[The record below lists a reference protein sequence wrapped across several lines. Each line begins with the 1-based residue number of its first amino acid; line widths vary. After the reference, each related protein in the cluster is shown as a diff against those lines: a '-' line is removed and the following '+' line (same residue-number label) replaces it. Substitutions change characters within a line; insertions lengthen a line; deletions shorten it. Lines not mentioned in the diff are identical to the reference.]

1 MNVLMPDGTTITG
14 VPEGITQSELLA
26 RYGKYTADIKSRVTP
41 PTISPEEQ
49 SISAPLEGIASLQK
63 PVAPKPP
70 SELAMGEELGKGVGA
85 GVIGLKSMWENA
97 GLMKDIG
104 AMSTVQQRQDL
115 FDKIET
121 GQITSPD
128 QLRGLDQTSSQA
140 RAYFMADPATRE
152 KMRERNV
159 GEIGRRTDFVKAS
172 MATVDQYQK
181 DAQKYKGRTTDLTD
195 VEGVKDFANWL
206 SYNVGSGAV
215 QMAPIILAA
224 VTTGGAGVAT
234 LGIGMGTGE
243 AIGNRLQFLEEKIR
257 STPELTPNERAAMVI
272 DYVKKTGD
280 TSLAVGIVSGALDA
294 VLGPAATLAKR
305 GLGEVVKGETRKEAL
320 KAGVKE
326 IPKGMGQEFITGGA
340 QEATQLGGA
349 LAEGEIDKYFTQ
361 ENMKKILNAA
371 AAEAAGSIA
380 GGAATTGARVYGAD
394 RAIRAKEKQD
404 AERQALQGRMSE
416 LDDLLKTVYGQE
428 TPSTKE
434 PEGRIEPTFDVE
446 PTPPEA
452 GIAGLTPKA
461 PAAPAAPAAPVAEED
476 QPAQDLEAMLQ
487 EALAATGSD
496 INNVN
501 VPKAEEPVE
510 AAKPLAERI
519 SLPEGPARVDGYNES
534 IDVDDAVLLK
544 KMIVKTVDDGLAAG
558 KTRQQII
565 DQLDALTKG
574 GVKNFDFQRINEYM
588 TERGV
593 KETPAAEQPP
603 STKLIEEVLPETKP
617 APTVEAQKP
626 AAPAGWI
633 EGTNFQDKKTWTK
646 EADGQSVQIIQ
657 TGPKSFVSSTA
668 DAVGSPSNAFRTL
681 DEAIAASEKKT
692 KTPTAAPTARAKEDI
707 DAELKKLM
715 LESIRDKTPNP
726 ERDAQIEK
734 LTAERKAL
742 EPAAPAKPAAKVSK
756 AKVSE
761 EEKIVDAIKDSAY
774 LPNTWQTTRTT
785 VNEFIAKHGK
795 KTFERAV
802 EMGLLDN
809 KIGDG
814 RLFPSNKYAYQTSLN
829 YYDAQ
834 GNKLKQPTVTEAK
847 PAEPTKVE
855 AEEPKA
861 DFGNFT
867 VADYANDLQLLKTD
881 TSVRPNYVVLT
892 IGLDKQNESKPESI
906 AYVRRQMEPTVE
918 ANRAQFSE
926 DLAKQG
932 AGVIKDAMDNLL
944 KYGRNPIWAEKILMK
959 LRSVGGSQA
968 RLANAMLAGARDMWE
983 KGDFHDAAVRME
995 YFAKSDD
1002 NRSRAFRPNYGID
1015 DKTAIKEFRGR
1026 GGPQEDKFSAGPER
1040 AKLIMEE
1047 LKRQDK
1053 GEETA
1058 PTKKATAK
1066 RAKKEVKPSG
1076 PVPEA
1081 AEMDKLKQEMQDAL
1095 GDLSMVLTKGTRLNI
1110 VPEDEQKLLPILSRV
1125 MDIAFKMGYIKFK
1138 EAAKYVL
1145 DMIRAKMGDDQA
1157 DQISLD
1163 HLQGAYIS
1171 MAGKYQDE
1179 GASTKKEVIA
1189 VESLEELDQEVAEE
1203 VAEEAPEGMDIN
1215 DPDTKFKVAQ
1225 EISQSFLSNGDFRDI
1240 TEARKMIS
1248 EMTGQPIKPGTAE
1261 AKAADEAIE
1270 VGVVIA
1276 AREIIAK
1283 GRKDEL
1289 TSEQIYDKLVDLYDR
1304 QPNLNVRSSTSV
1316 AEQAYSTPAPLAFV
1330 ASELA
1335 GITGKT
1341 SVYEPTG
1348 GNGMLVIGANPKNVI
1363 ANELNEDRFEMLS
1376 RVLEGGEVSN
1386 ENALDSNVKGADF
1399 DVVIENPPFGK
1410 VGDISDIDHEIVM
1423 HSLEGLRADGRA
1435 VLIVGGV
1442 QSNTEDGRREG
1453 YRGKAKREFYYNL
1466 YNQYNVVDHFTAGG
1480 RMYSK
1485 QGTTYPVDVIVID
1498 GKGKSQRDLPAADL
1512 PKLITT
1518 YEQLKEKLN
1527 DRMVSQGDRG
1537 TAGAD
1542 VSTGAKGPAESEG
1555 VDRGAVTEGEQPSV
1569 QGGRPAGERE
1579 QGVSEPG
1586 STRGGQREPTGGRA
1600 GEVQPRPANESKR
1613 GAEGKPVSDTGK
1625 RGEGTGAAGTQGR
1638 KPSELGGV
1646 SVVSGER
1653 VESGLKEREKK
1664 EEETANQVSYTPHS
1678 RATAVGT
1685 LVPRAMA
1692 QAIEDS
1698 IARVEAQVGN
1708 VDEFVAE
1715 QLEMDPETLREQ
1727 FSGEQIDALVL
1738 AIRNAEEGKG
1748 FIIGDQTGVG
1758 KGRVVAAMIKYALN
1772 TGKIPIFVTEKPNLY
1787 SDMIRDLDDIGMT
1800 DELGLDTAKP
1810 KIFITNSG
1818 ESIPYTLIRTV
1829 KGEVTENNLTLKPA
1843 KSSGLDAVMKQMIEK
1858 DDLGNYKVIFTT
1870 YSQLQSVK
1878 GKTTERQNFIKH
1890 FGAGNYMIFDESHN
1904 AGGAGVEPSKE
1915 TKEAGAVVGQG
1926 RAGFVRDLV
1935 KNANGTFF
1943 SSATYAK
1950 RPDVMDL
1957 YSSTDMKLAVDN
1969 ISQLSDAI
1977 KAGGIPMQQT
1987 VANMLTQVGQYIR
2000 RERTF
2005 AGVSYDTQETKVDK
2019 DTAENMATSMRD
2031 ILAFSREK
2039 EGVVKGLQKSLDKQ
2053 GARAGLEGEK
2063 TTVQSANFGSIM
2075 HNLIDQMLLSLKAQD
2090 SVRHAIER
2098 LKAGE
2103 KVVMTVSN
2111 TMGSFLQ
2118 SYADDM
2124 QIGVGDPVELSFADL
2139 YIRYLEK
2146 QRMVTI
2152 KKPGGQKEEYR
2163 LTDEDLGPALT
2174 DRYNEILQFIRDA
2187 GFGSAPISPIDYMHS
2202 ELRKAGYKTEEITG
2216 RTVVLSYENATVNQG
2231 RSETVFSFET
2241 EENGLDKSDRYTTYA
2256 KAKPTD
2262 DRLSASFE
2270 IGTVVVNS
2278 VSKDRMVVV
2287 GAPKRSEDDN
2297 IYIAVKSLKTGKV
2310 SLTVVPFVDR
2320 TNEKSDVDKDYQAEL
2335 DSYKFAQ
2342 AGTGKSSP
2350 VLTSR
2355 SANIKQ
2361 RVNAVKAFNSGTADV
2376 IILNQA
2382 GSTGLSLH
2390 ASIKVKDQRKRH
2402 MIIVQP
2408 EKNIDTHMQMLGRVH
2423 RTGQVI
2429 PPAYSQMMADIPAE
2443 MRPAAVL
2450 LKKMA
2455 SLSANTTASR
2465 KSAVSAEGAVDFMN
2479 DYGGQ
2484 VAQEYLRDNPDV
2496 YQDLGGEKITQL
2508 KDNVE
2513 EADETDIRR
2522 LTGYIP
2528 ILPIKQQEEVYKDL
2542 IERYNDLIERED
2554 SMGSN
2559 KLEAKSK
2566 DLDAQTVSSKP
2577 ITDDKG
2583 DPSLFAQPAFMER
2596 VDIKRTVKPYSKDE
2610 VQEMVKTNSD
2620 TYKADPKNKIS
2631 EVDAS
2636 ANAFLKNQLDA
2647 AMAGA
2652 KSYSEADPV
2661 RLAAIENQLKSQLSH
2676 VKAVLYGYPI
2686 GSNVSIK
2693 NTNGVFVYGV
2703 VTNIEQKGKTK
2714 NPVAGSDWKMTLALA
2729 NGDDKSLSLTF
2740 SQIGTRYQ
2748 LAVQNEV
2755 QYLNPE
2761 TLQNERIGL
2770 RDVFDRGA
2778 TVRREKRWMVTGNIL
2793 SGFAAVNNMGE
2804 ILSYTK
2810 NDGTTAQGVLMP
2822 RTFDFEKEQKNA
2834 PIRLKS
2840 VADVMRFFD
2849 EFEKGSFVSTPDSVL
2864 RIRNDGYGRYKLLTS
2879 SSKRE
2884 GGTFF
2889 LDKQLTAITGDFYKT
2904 GTVMTS
2910 TVYDRD
2916 KLEKA
2921 INYILRDRQDSL
2933 IAASNKDE
2941 ARAMFAPKEP
2951 FVAPLANIAKL
2962 PPGRSPELTMAAQL
2976 LESGAMTKAEYD
2988 EMVNFY
2994 KPIKPLAKALEPAT
3008 EEQVYDAL
3016 DKVKREKI
3024 DPEIMPGVEVG
3035 LRLDIPA
3042 FNRKG
3047 VYVVSIHSKGT
3058 KSGPGRVLGYSN
3070 VAKVRDVTFGL
3081 GNERSAL
3088 KIAGGAAKDALQTI
3102 EGKFV
3107 ETTPEQAFEE
3117 AQAALNNPQWV
3128 QIGVDPTR
3136 HSYFYDKNTTQPVV
3150 AAEEVIQIGNMVLG
3164 KNVTYGSK
3172 ENYLFS
3178 PGLEVAVNAFT
3189 DRDAMIEHYAKLR
3202 QKRASLIGKF
3212 AQGEAGLTEQQ
3223 MITEIDSI
3231 AKSLKADIEASKPKR
3246 TTAGNFFADAT
3257 KAWDAGIINDD
3268 VYDVIDRLY
3277 KKFPEILEGL
3287 SLSITKQPKDGIA
3300 AGQFFALPRI
3310 VRLYKGTVG
3319 ISEPSTIRHEIAHSL
3334 EQMMSIEATDALVE
3348 DWRKNVSAAIKAE
3361 KTTKGK
3367 QFFEILLEFHAAPSL
3382 ESYDAMIKALPSM
3395 DYYQYTNPSEYWAV
3409 NAEPLMAR
3417 KLGSGWDRF
3426 VLMAR
3431 RLYEG
3436 LKYIFGF
3443 DNKRVVHKVFN
3454 DLMNARGERIR
3465 KGVLADY
3472 VSHMTVPLR
3481 NMVKNYK
3488 GGPGSLATWDAAPE
3502 STLRDFTYRVV
3513 DKHTDMKMVVKQ
3525 INDQVDSLKD
3535 EHDPYLQETL
3545 YHSSKST
3552 KTEDFIKEEMRPF
3565 IKKMDDM
3572 GVSMG
3577 EFEAYLHARHAGVRN
3592 KLIADRNPGIPDGGS
3607 GMFADE
3613 IKEFFDDLN
3622 KHPEKKKT
3630 FEELAKTIDGWVEG
3644 TQDLLVSYGLET
3656 PETVAA
3662 WREKLPGYVPLKR
3675 DPDELDY
3682 VNPSSGLGQGFGVR
3696 GSFSKLAAGSYKT
3709 VVDIVN
3715 NVALQREAAII
3726 RGEKAKVGRA
3736 MYALAIQNPNPNFWK
3751 VVNPDAIR
3759 NKKKLKDEMEGFGL
3773 TIDQADAIFAEPRT
3787 AMVDETTGLIRYRV
3801 NPALRNS
3808 PNVFPV
3814 RINGKDR
3821 YVFFNAG
3828 NPSAKRMAEAL
3839 KNMDA
3844 NQLSDA
3850 MGVIA
3855 EMTRLVAAMNTQYN
3869 PVFGAWNF
3877 VRDAV
3882 GGTINLS
3889 STEIAD
3895 HKAQVL
3901 FGSIPAMRAIYTDL
3915 RELQPSLFGVAKDPK
3930 QQEWVDL
3937 WQEFRTVGGITGYSE
3952 QFSRSKDKATLVQ
3965 RELARLDH
3973 GNVRKAVDAMLDWL
3987 SDYNDTMENA
3997 VRLSAYKA
4005 GLDAGMTS
4013 QRAAALAKNLTVN
4026 FNRKGQA
4033 TANAN
4038 ALYAFFNA
4046 RVQGTARMM
4055 EVMFEEKN
4063 GKISFKDVGKKI
4075 VAGGM
4080 LIGTMQAIAL
4090 MAAGFDGDEPPD
4102 FLKSKN
4108 IIIPTG
4114 NKTYLIYP
4122 MPLGWN
4128 LFPNI
4133 GREVTEYV
4141 LINAGAMKGRRSLST
4156 TMVNIISQV
4165 FDMFNPLGAG
4175 SPANFFT
4182 PTVADPIVN
4191 VFGTNKDAFGRPIS
4205 RESRETN
4212 PTPGWERSRD
4222 TATSLSKALAYGL
4235 NYITG
4240 GGEDGIGVVSP
4251 TADQLDY
4258 FAREYAGGVGREITK
4273 AVRYVGKKIE
4283 GEEDIQPFSVP
4294 IVGKLYGELDTPSA
4308 VADKFYKNVK
4318 AMAEHEGAIKRIK
4331 ERKGNDSE
4339 YRKENKEA
4347 TGRLISRANYVE
4359 KEVARYN
4366 KELREM
4372 AKREAPEK
4380 DIKAKKERRNA
4391 LMNAYNEEVR
4401 RAQ

>member
-1 MNVLMPDGTTITG
+1 MNVLMPDGTVITG
-14 VPEGITQSELLA
+14 VPAGITQSELLA
-26 RYGKYTADIKSRVTP
+26 RYGKYTADAQSRQP
-41 PTISPEEQ
+41 APIISPEEQ
-49 SISAPLEGIASLQK
+49 SMSAIKAPSQGIASLK
-63 PVAPKPP
+63 PPVAAPSSITADEYRAQVAAREAQGYDRTLGGTAIDAGVTLLKSAIGLPEAFVGLANIPTLGYAGKLLEQAGYKPKEAKAILDTYLSEAQQAANRKVKEAEGFGGTIAAALQNP
-70 SELAMGEELGKGVGA
+70 STIATAVGESIAPMIGGAGIAQGLLKVAPGVAPYLAGALGEGVIGAGSASEQIRQQTPDKLLTGKQALAALGSGAGTAAFGVAGGKLASKLGFDDIDTLLVTGATKGGGSKSVVDFAKRAAASGITEGVFEEMPQSAQETMWMNYALDKPLLEGVPEAAGMGLVTGAAMGVGA
-85 GVIGLKSMWENA
+85 TAARGRRREEPVPPEAGIAGLKPPTE
-97 GLMKDIG
+97 
-104 AMSTVQQRQDL
+104 
-115 FDKIET
+115 
-121 GQITSPD
+121 
-128 QLRGLDQTSSQA
+128 
-140 RAYFMADPATRE
+140 
-152 KMRERNV
+152 
-159 GEIGRRTDFVKAS
+159 
-172 MATVDQYQK
+172 
-181 DAQKYKGRTTDLTD
+181 
-195 VEGVKDFANWL
+195 
-206 SYNVGSGAV
+206 
-215 QMAPIILAA
+215 
-224 VTTGGAGVAT
+224 
-234 LGIGMGTGE
+234 
-243 AIGNRLQFLEEKIR
+243 
-257 STPELTPNERAAMVI
+257 
-272 DYVKKTGD
+272 
-280 TSLAVGIVSGALDA
+280 
-294 VLGPAATLAKR
+294 
-305 GLGEVVKGETRKEAL
+305 
-320 KAGVKE
+320 
-326 IPKGMGQEFITGGA
+326 
-340 QEATQLGGA
+340 
-349 LAEGEIDKYFTQ
+349 
-361 ENMKKILNAA
+361 
-371 AAEAAGSIA
+371 
-380 GGAATTGARVYGAD
+380 
-394 RAIRAKEKQD
+394 
-404 AERQALQGRMSE
+404 
-416 LDDLLKTVYGQE
+416 
-428 TPSTKE
+428 
-434 PEGRIEPTFDVE
+434 RIEPTFDVE
-446 PTPPEA
+446 PIPPQPPEA
-452 GIAGLTPKA
+452 GITDLLPKA

-476 QPAQDLEAMLQ
+476 QPAQDLDAMLQ
-487 EALAATGSD
+487 EALAATGAD
-496 INNVN
+496 INTVN
-501 VPKAEEPVE
+501 MPKAEAP
-510 AAKPLAERI
+510 
-519 SLPEGPARVDGYNES
+519 
-534 IDVDDAVLLK
+534 
-544 KMIVKTVDDGLAAG
+544 
-558 KTRQQII
+558 
-565 DQLDALTKG
+565 
-574 GVKNFDFQRINEYM
+574 
-588 TERGV
+588 
-593 KETPAAEQPP
+593 AEQPP

-617 APTVEAQKP
+617 APAVEAKEPAAVPYELAGKGVTTNTAKPKPVQKDALVFP
-626 AAPAGWI
+626 DLNAVSEFKEKNNIGNNVQITGVAGGYVLADDDGKNYVTASNIDKYKLKAQEPKTTAAPAAR
-633 EGTNFQDKKTWTK
+633 TK
-646 EADGQSVQIIQ
+646 E
-657 TGPKSFVSSTA
+657 
-668 DAVGSPSNAFRTL
+668 
-681 DEAIAASEKKT
+681 E
-692 KTPTAAPTARAKEDI
+692 I

-715 LESIRDKTPNP
+715 LETIRDKTPNP
-726 ERDAQIEK
+726 DRDARVQELMAEK
-734 LTAERKAL
+734 KAF
-742 EPAAPAKPAAKVSK
+742 EPAPIPKSGLAVK
-756 AKVSE
+756 
-761 EEKIVDAIKDSAY
+761 EKELRGNDAINEASDFAGTSEDFFF
-774 LPNTWQTTRTT
+774 NTETNELFTTMADGTEVKHYAGDRSTDGVTNLKPITT
-785 VNEFIAKHGK
+785 SDEAKKAIRENKMFVTVQEGSD
-795 KTFERAV
+795 AV
-802 EMGLLDN
+802 KPVSTTADLSKQLDDVARRN
-809 KIGDG
+809 KIG
-814 RLFPSNKYAYQTSLN
+814 KYSP
-829 YYDAQ
+829 
-834 GNKLKQPTVTEAK
+834 QPTAQKTIEAIDK
-847 PAEPTKVE
+847 LNAKKVAEPASVGWMKGQGIVTQEPGKKPQFTRMGNRFAKNLADAYGKLTEEQKV
-855 AEEPKA
+855 
-861 DFGNFT
+861 
-867 VADYANDLQLLKTD
+867 
-881 TSVRPNYVVLT
+881 
-892 IGLDKQNESKPESI
+892 
-906 AYVRRQMEPTVE
+906 
-918 ANRAQFSE
+918 NRSE
-926 DLAKQG
+926 DDRIIREAITK
-932 AGVIKDAMDNLL
+932 A
-944 KYGRNPIWAEKILMK
+944 
-959 LRSVGGSQA
+959 
-968 RLANAMLAGARDMWE
+968 
-983 KGDFHDAAVRME
+983 
-995 YFAKSDD
+995 
-1002 NRSRAFRPNYGID
+1002 
-1015 DKTAIKEFRGR
+1015 KTATEKERT
-1026 GGPQEDKFSAGPER
+1026 KAVAER
-1040 AKLIMEE
+1040 V
-1047 LKRQDK
+1047 KR
-1053 GEETA
+1053 EA
-1058 PTKKATAK
+1058 
-1066 RAKKEVKPSG
+1066 KPSG

-1095 GDLSMVLTKGTRLNI
+1095 GDLSMILTKGTRLNI
-1110 VPEDEQKLLPILSRV
+1110 VPEDEQKLLPVLSRV

-1145 DMIRAKMGDDQA
+1145 DMIRDKMGDDQA
-1157 DQISLD
+1157 DQITLD

-1171 MAGKYQDE
+1171 MAGKYQDQ
-1179 GASTKKEVIA
+1179 GASSKKEVIA

-1203 VAEEAPEGMDIN
+1203 AVAEEAPEGMDIN

-1225 EISQSFLSNGDFRDI
+1225 EISESFLNNGEFRDI

-1248 EMTGQPIKPGTAE
+1248 EMTDQPIKPGTPE

-1270 VGVVIA
+1270 AGVVMA
-1276 AREIIAK
+1276 AREIIAA

-1289 TSEQIYDKLVDLYDR
+1289 TSQQIYDKLVDLYDR

-1335 GITGKT
+1335 GITNKT
-1341 SVYEPTG
+1341 SVYEPTA
-1348 GNGMLVIGANPKNVI
+1348 GNGMLVIAANPKNVV
-1363 ANELNEDRFEMLS
+1363 ANELNGDRFEMLT
-1376 RVLEGGEVSN
+1376 RVLKGAELSN
-1386 ENALDSNVKGADF
+1386 ENALDSNVKGAGF

-1410 VGDISDIDHEIVM
+1410 VGSISDIDHAIVM
-1423 HSLEGLRADGRA
+1423 HSLEGMREDGKA

-1480 RMYSK
+1480 NMYGK

-1512 PKLITT
+1512 PQLITT

-1527 DRMVSQGDRG
+1527 DRMVSRGDRG
-1537 TAGAD
+1537 TTGAD
-1542 VSTGAKGPAESEG
+1542 VSTGAKGPAEPEG
-1555 VDRGAVTEGEQPSV
+1555 VDRGVVGEGEQPS
-1569 QGGRPAGERE
+1569 GKGREPSGERE
-1579 QGVSEPG
+1579 PGVSEPE

-1600 GEVQPRPANESKR
+1600 GEVQPRPADESKR
-1613 GAEGKPVSDTGK
+1613 GAEGQPVPGASK
-1625 RGEGTGAAGTQGR
+1625 RGEGAGAAGTQGR

-1653 VESGLKEREKK
+1653 VESGLTERGKP
-1664 EEETANQVSYTPHS
+1664 EEETANQVSYKPHS
-1678 RATAVGT
+1678 QATAIGT
-1685 LVPRAMA
+1685 LVPKAMA

-1698 IARVEAQVGN
+1698 ISRVESEVGN

-1715 QLEMDPETLREQ
+1715 QLGMEPETLRQQ
-1727 FSGEQIDALVL
+1727 FSAEQIDGLVL
-1738 AIRNAEEGKG
+1738 AIRNAEAGKG
-1748 FIIGDQTGVG
+1748 FIIGDQTGIG

-1829 KGEVTENNLTLKPA
+1829 KGEPVENNLMLKPA
-1843 KSSGLDAVMKQMIEK
+1843 KSSGLDEVMKQMIEK

-1878 GKTTERQNFIKH
+1878 GKATERQKFIKH

-1904 AGGAGVEPSKE
+1904 AGGAGVEPSKAD
-1915 TKEAGAVVGQG
+1915 KEAGAVVGQG
-1926 RAGFVRDLV
+1926 RAGFVRELV
-1935 KNANGTFF
+1935 KAADGTFF

-1977 KAGGIPMQQT
+1977 KAGGIPMQQI
-1987 VANMLTQVGQYIR
+1987 VANMLTKAGQYIR

-2005 AGVSYDTQETKVDK
+2005 AGVSYTTEESKVDK

-2053 GARAGLEGEK
+2053 GARAGVEGEK
-2063 TTVQSANFGSIM
+2063 TTVQGANFGSIM
-2075 HNLIDQMLLSLKAQD
+2075 HNLIDQMLLSLKAQN

-2103 KVVMTVSN
+2103 KVVLTVSN

-2124 QIGVGDPVELSFADL
+2124 DLKVGDPVNLSFADL
-2139 YIRYLEK
+2139 YVRYLEK

-2152 KKPGGQKEEYR
+2152 KKPGGQKEKYR
-2163 LTDEDLGPALT
+2163 LTDEDLGPNLT
-2174 DRYNEILQFIRDA
+2174 KRYNEILEFIRNA
-2187 GFGSAPISPIDYMHS
+2187 GFGSAPISPIDFMHS
-2202 ELRKAGYKTEEITG
+2202 ELRKAGYKTDEITG
-2216 RTVVLSYENATVNQG
+2216 RTVTLNYESG
-2231 RSETVFSFET
+2231 
-2241 EENGLDKSDRYTTYA
+2241 
-2256 KAKPTD
+2256 KP
-2262 DRLSASFE
+2262 L
-2270 IGTVVVNS
+2270 
-2278 VSKDRMVVV
+2278 
-2287 GAPKRSEDDN
+2287 
-2297 IYIAVKSLKTGKV
+2297 
-2310 SLTVVPFVDR
+2310 
-2320 TNEKSDVDKDYQAEL
+2320 
-2335 DSYKFAQ
+2335 
-2342 AGTGKSSP
+2342 
-2350 VLTSR
+2350 LTSR

-2361 RVNAVKAFNSGTADV
+2361 RVNAVKLFNAGDIDV

-2390 ASIKVKDQRKRH
+2390 ASNKFKDQRKRH
-2402 MIIVQP
+2402 MIIVQA
-2408 EKNIDTHMQMLGRVH
+2408 EKNIDIHMQMLGRVL
-2423 RTGQVI
+2423 RTGQVVK
-2429 PPAYSQMMADIPAE
+2429 PAYSQMMGDIPAE

-2496 YQDLGGEKITQL
+2496 YQDLGGEKILQI
-2508 KDNVE
+2508 KENAE
-2513 EADETDIRR
+2513 EAGEEDIRK

-2542 IERYNDLIERED
+2542 IERYKDLIERED
-2554 SMGSN
+2554 SMGTN
-2559 KLEAKSK
+2559 KLEAKAM
-2566 DLDAQTVSSKP
+2566 DLDAQTISSKP
-2577 ITDDKG
+2577 ITEDKG
-2583 DPSLFAQPAFMER
+2583 DPSLFAQPAYMER
-2596 VDIKRTVKPYSKDE
+2596 VDVKRTVKPYSKAE
-2610 VQEMVKTNSD
+2610 VMEQSEENLKGKSAYDFGIEMLKD
-2620 TYKADPKNKIS
+2620 LKARSADFGRAQVATMEASPDP
-2631 EVDAS
+2631 
-2636 ANAFLKNQLDA
+2636 
-2647 AMAGA
+2647 
-2652 KSYSEADPV
+2652 DPIK
-2661 RLAAIENQLKSQLSH
+2661 IENFKSQLQSQYNH
-2676 VKAVLYGYPI
+2676 ASTIIKTFPI
-2686 GSNVSIK
+2686 GTPVSIK
-2693 NTNGVFVYGV
+2693 NSNGVFIYGV
-2703 VTNIEQKGKTK
+2703 VTDIQSKGKTK
-2714 NPVAGSDWKMTLALA
+2714 NPVAGSDMKMTLALA
-2729 NGDDKSLSLTF
+2729 NGDAKSISLTF
-2740 SQIGTRYQ
+2740 SQIGSTYTLKQ
-2748 LAVQNEV
+2748 ENEV

-2761 TLQNERIGL
+2761 TLQTERIPL
-2770 RDVFDRGA
+2770 IDMFDKGA

-2793 SGFAAVNNMGE
+2793 AGFAAVNNMGQ
-2804 ILSYTK
+2804 IMTYTK
-2810 NDGTTAQGVLMP
+2810 SDGTTAQGVLMP

-2840 VADVMRFFD
+2840 VSDVMRFFD
-2849 EFEKGSFVSTPDSVL
+2849 QFERGSLVSTPDNVL
-2864 RIRNDGYGRYKLLTS
+2864 RIRNDGYGRFKLVTS

-2889 LDKQLTAITGDFYKT
+2889 LDKQLTGIIGDFYKS
-2904 GTVMTS
+2904 GSIMTA

-2916 KLEKA
+2916 RLEKA
-2921 INYILRDRQDSL
+2921 IEYILKDRQDSL
-2933 IAASNKDE
+2933 IAASNKEE
-2941 ARAMFAPKEP
+2941 AREMFAPKEP

-2976 LESGAMTKAEYD
+2976 VESGAMTKAEYD

-2994 KPIKPLAKALEPAT
+2994 KPIKPLTKALEPAT

-3102 EGKFV
+3102 EGKYV
-3107 ETTPEQAFEE
+3107 ETTPEKAFEE
-3117 AQAALNNPQWV
+3117 AQAAFTNPQWV

-3172 ENYLFS
+3172 ENYLFN
-3178 PGLEVAVNAFT
+3178 PGTEVAINPYT
-3189 DRDAMIEHYAKLR
+3189 DRDTMIEHYARLR
-3202 QKRASLIGKF
+3202 QKRASLVGKF
-3212 AQGEAGLTEQQ
+3212 AKGEAALTEQQ
-3223 MITEIDSI
+3223 MLTEIDSI
-3231 AKSLKADIEASKPKR
+3231 AKSLKADIEATKPKR
-3246 TTAGNFFADAT
+3246 ITAGNFFADAT

-3277 KKFPEILEGL
+3277 KKFPEVLEGL

-3319 ISEPSTIRHEIAHSL
+3319 TSDPSTIRHEIAHSL

-3348 DWRKNVSAAIKAE
+3348 DWRKKVSAAIKAE

-3367 QFFEILLEFHAAPSL
+3367 RFFEALLNFHAAPSQ
-3382 ESYDAMIKALPSM
+3382 ESYDAMIQALPSM
-3395 DYYQYTNPSEYWAV
+3395 EYYQYTNPSEYWAV

-3426 VLMAR
+3426 VLMAK
-3431 RLYEG
+3431 RLFEG

-3454 DLMNARGERIR
+3454 DIMNAKGERIR
-3465 KGVLADY
+3465 QAVLADY
-3472 VSHMTVPLR
+3472 VSQMTVPLR

-3488 GGPGSLATWDAAPE
+3488 GGPGALAAWDAAPE
-3502 STLRDFTYRVV
+3502 SMLRDFTYRVV
-3513 DKHTDMKMVVKQ
+3513 DKHTDMRMVVKQ
-3525 INDQVDSLKD
+3525 IEDQIDSLQD
-3535 EHDPYLQETL
+3535 ELDPSLQETL
-3545 YHSSKST
+3545 YHSSKSV
-3552 KTEDFIKEEMRPF
+3552 KTQDFVKNDMRPF
-3565 IKKMDDM
+3565 INKMDKM

-3577 EFEAYLHARHAGVRN
+3577 DFEAYLHARHASVRN
-3592 KLIADRNPGIPDGGS
+3592 KLIAERNPGTPDGGS
-3607 GMFADE
+3607 GMFEDE
-3613 IKEFFDDLN
+3613 IKEYFDDLN
-3622 KHPEKKKT
+3622 KHPEKKKK

-3656 PETVAA
+3656 PETIAA
-3662 WREKLPGYVPLKR
+3662 WREKLPNYVPLKR

-3682 VNPSSGLGQGFGVR
+3682 VNPSAGLGQGFGVR
-3696 GSFSKLAAGSYKT
+3696 GSFTKLAAGSYKT

-3736 MYALAIQNPNPNFWK
+3736 LYALAIQNPNPNFWK

-3759 NKKKLKDEMEGFGL
+3759 NKKKLKAEMEGFGL
-3773 TIDQADAIFAEPRT
+3773 TIEQADAIFAEPRT
-3787 AMVDETTGLIRYRV
+3787 AMIDETTGLIRYRV

-3821 YVFFNAG
+3821 YVFFNAS
-3828 NPSAKRMAEAL
+3828 NPNALRMAEAL

-3850 MGVIA
+3850 MGVVA
-3855 EMTRLVAAMNTQYN
+3855 EATRLVAAMNTQYN

-3877 VRDAV
+3877 VRDV
-3882 GGTINLS
+3882 FGGTINLS

-3895 HKAQVL
+3895 RKAQVL
-3901 FGSIPAMRAIYTDL
+3901 YGSIPAMRAIYTDL
-3915 RELQPSLFGVAKDPK
+3915 RELKPSLFGVTKDPK
-3930 QQEWVDL
+3930 QQMWVDL
-3937 WQEFRTVGGITGYSE
+3937 WKEFRNVGGITGYSE
-3952 QFSRSKDKATLVQ
+3952 QFSRSKDKTTLVQ

-3973 GNVRKAVDAMLDWL
+3973 GNVRQAVDAVLDWL

-4013 QRAAALAKNLTVN
+4013 QRAAELAKNLTVN

-4038 ALYAFFNA
+4038 ALFAFFNA

-4080 LIGTMQAIAL
+4080 LIGVMQAIAL

-4114 NKTYLIYP
+4114 NGTYAIIP

-4133 GREVTEYV
+4133 GRELTEYV
-4141 LINAGAMKGRRSLST
+4141 LINNGAMKGRRSLST
-4156 TMVNIISQV
+4156 TMLNIFTQV
-4165 FDMFNPLGAG
+4165 LDMFNPLGAG

-4182 PTVADPIVN
+4182 PTVADPFVSA
-4191 VFGTNKDAFGRPIS
+4191 FGTNKDAFGRPIS

-4222 TATSLSKALAYGL
+4222 TATALSQAIAYGL

-4258 FAREYAGGVGREITK
+4258 LAREYAGGIGREITK

-4294 IVGKLYGELDTPSA
+4294 IVGKLYGDIDTPSA
-4308 VADKFYKNVK
+4308 VADRFYKNIT
-4318 AMAEHEGAIKRIK
+4318 AMAEHEGALKRIK
-4331 ERKGNDSE
+4331 ERKGSESE

-4347 TGRLISRANYVE
+4347 TPRLINRANYVE
-4359 KEVARYN
+4359 TQVARYN
-4366 KELREM
+4366 RELREM
-4372 AKREAPEK
+4372 VKREAPEK
-4380 DIKAKKERRNA
+4380 DIKAKKERRDA
-4391 LMNAYNEEVR
+4391 LMKTYNEEVR

>member
-49 SISAPLEGIASLQK
+49 SISAPLEGIASIKPQRANAMTADEYRAQVAAREAQGYDRTFGGTAIDAGVTLLKSAIGLPEAFVGLADIPTLGYAGKILEDAGYKPKEAKAILDTYLSEAQQAANRKVRETKGFLPTIGAALQN
-63 PVAPKPP
+63 PSVIATTVGESLAPMIGGAGIAQGVLKAAPA
-70 SELAMGEELGKGVGA
+70 LAPYLAGAIGE
-85 GVIGLKSMWENA
+85 GVIGA
-97 GLMKDIG
+97 GSSAEQIRQEAKDK
-104 AMSTVQQRQDL
+104 L
-115 FDKIET
+115 LT
-121 GQITSPD
+121 GKQALAAVGSGVGTAAFGVAGGK
-128 QLRGLDQTSSQA
+128 LAAKLGLDDIDTLLVTGSTQGGGSKS
-140 RAYFMADPATRE
+140 
-152 KMRERNV
+152 
-159 GEIGRRTDFVKAS
+159 
-172 MATVDQYQK
+172 
-181 DAQKYKGRTTDLTD
+181 
-195 VEGVKDFANWL
+195 VKDFAKRATA
-206 SYNVGSGAV
+206 SG
-215 QMAPIILAA
+215 MSEGL
-224 VTTGGAGVAT
+224 
-234 LGIGMGTGE
+234 
-243 AIGNRLQFLEEKIR
+243 FEELPQ
-257 STPELTPNERAAMVI
+257 S
-272 DYVKKTGD
+272 
-280 TSLAVGIVSGALDA
+280 
-294 VLGPAATLAKR
+294 
-305 GLGEVVKGETRKEAL
+305 
-320 KAGVKE
+320 
-326 IPKGMGQEFITGGA
+326 A
-340 QEATQLGGA
+340 QEQMWMNYAMDKPL
-349 LAEGEIDKYFTQ
+349 LEGVP
-361 ENMKKILNAA
+361 
-371 AAEAAGSIA
+371 EAAGM
-380 GGAATTGARVYGAD
+380 GLVTGAAMGVGATAAR
-394 RAIRAKEKQD
+394 
-404 AERQALQGRMSE
+404 GRRRE
-416 LDDLLKTVYGQE
+416 
-428 TPSTKE
+428 E
-434 PEGRIEPTFDVE
+434 PQV
-446 PTPPEA
+446 PPEA
-452 GIAGLTPKA
+452 GIAGLKQPSERIEPTFEVEPLPPQPPAPEAGITDLIPKVPAA
-461 PAAPAAPAAPVAEED
+461 PAAPAAAAPAAPVAEED
-476 QPAQDLEAMLQ
+476 QPAQDLEAMLK
-487 EALAATGSD
+487 EALAATGTD
-496 INNVN
+496 INNVK

-510 AAKPLAERI
+510 AAMPLSERI
-519 SLPEGPARVDGYNES
+519 GMPMGPAQENAPNAILPADE
-534 IDVDDAVLLK
+534 AVLLK
-544 KMIVKTVDDGLAAG
+544 KMIVKTVDNGLATG
-558 KTRQQII
+558 KTRQQIV
-565 DQLDALTKG
+565 DQLVSLTKDG
-574 GVKNFDFQRINEYM
+574 IKPSDFLQINDYM

-692 KTPTAAPTARAKEDI
+692 KTPTAAPTARTKEEVE
-707 DAELKKLM
+707 AELKKLM

-742 EPAAPAKPAAKVSK
+742 EPPVPAKPAAKVSK

-785 VNEFIAKHGK
+785 VDEFIAKHGK

-834 GNKLKQPTVTEAK
+834 GSKLKQPTVTEAK

-906 AYVRRQMEPTVE
+906 AYVRRQMEPIVE

-1015 DKTAIKEFRGR
+1015 DKTAINEFRGR

-1058 PTKKATAK
+1058 PTKKAVAK
-1066 RAKKEVKPSG
+1066 RVKKEVKPSG

-1145 DMIRAKMGDDQA
+1145 DMIRDKMGDDQA
-1157 DQISLD
+1157 DQITLD

-1203 VAEEAPEGMDIN
+1203 AAEEAPEGMDIN

-1225 EISQSFLSNGDFRDI
+1225 EISQSFLNNGEFRDI

-1527 DRMVSQGDRG
+1527 DRMVSRGDRG

-1586 STRGGQREPTGGRA
+1586 STRGGQRKPAGGRA
-1600 GEVQPRPANESKR
+1600 GEVQPRPADESKR
-1613 GAEGKPVSDTGK
+1613 GAEAKPVSDTGK

-1698 IARVEAQVGN
+1698 IDRVEAQVGN

-1870 YSQLQSVK
+1870 YSQLQTVK

-1904 AGGAGVEPSKE
+1904 AGGAGADPSKE
-1915 TKEAGAVVGQG
+1915 NKEAGAVGQG
-1926 RAGFVRDLV
+1926 RSAFVRDLV

-2075 HNLIDQMLLSLKAQD
+2075 HNLIDQMLLSLKSQD

-2163 LTDEDLGPALT
+2163 LTDEDLGPNLT
-2174 DRYNEILQFIRDA
+2174 QRYNEIRDFIRDA

-2202 ELRKAGYKTEEITG
+2202 ELRKVKIKDLDGNERNIKTEEITG
-2216 RTVVLSYENATVNQG
+2216 RTVTLNYESG
-2231 RSETVFSFET
+2231 RP
-2241 EENGLDKSDRYTTYA
+2241 L
-2256 KAKPTD
+2256 
-2262 DRLSASFE
+2262 
-2270 IGTVVVNS
+2270 
-2278 VSKDRMVVV
+2278 
-2287 GAPKRSEDDN
+2287 
-2297 IYIAVKSLKTGKV
+2297 
-2310 SLTVVPFVDR
+2310 
-2320 TNEKSDVDKDYQAEL
+2320 
-2335 DSYKFAQ
+2335 
-2342 AGTGKSSP
+2342 
-2350 VLTSR
+2350 LTSR

-2566 DLDAQTVSSKP
+2566 DLDAQTISSKP

-2620 TYKADPKNKIS
+2620 TYKADPKNKTS
-2631 EVDAS
+2631 EIDTKAKAFSREQIADAQ
-2636 ANAFLKNQLDA
+2636 AR
-2647 AMAGA
+2647 
-2652 KSYSEADPV
+2652 EADPV
-2661 RLAAIENQLKSQLSH
+2661 RITAMENQFQSQLNHIKSII
-2676 VKAVLYGYPI
+2676 YNYPI

-3008 EEQVYDAL
+3008 EEQIYDAL

-3488 GGPGSLATWDAAPE
+3488 GGPASLATWDAAPE

-3513 DKHTDMKMVVKQ
+3513 DKHTDMRMVVKQ
-3525 INDQVDSLKD
+3525 INDQIDSLKD
-3535 EHDPYLQETL
+3535 EHDPSLQETL

-3552 KTEDFIKEEMRPF
+3552 KTEDFIKKVMRPF
-3565 IKKMDDM
+3565 INKMDDM

-3592 KLIADRNPGIPDGGS
+3592 KLIAERNPGIPDGGS
-3607 GMFADE
+3607 GMFDDE

-3773 TIDQADAIFAEPRT
+3773 TIEQADAIFAEPRT

-3850 MGVIA
+3850 MGVVA
-3855 EMTRLVAAMNTQYN
+3855 EATRLVAAMNTQYN
-3869 PVFGAWNF
+3869 PVFGSWNF

-3895 HKAQVL
+3895 RKAQVL

-3937 WQEFRTVGGITGYSE
+3937 WKEFRDVGGITGYSE

-4038 ALYAFFNA
+4038 ALFAFFNA

-4063 GKISFKDVGKKI
+4063 GKITFKDVGKKI

-4258 FAREYAGGVGREITK
+4258 LAREYAGGVGREITK